1 MENNDIRGMDMDL
14 DRRWLIIAA
23 IMVLLAFAAGVKYES
38 FKAEQ
43 SEQSLKMLQSN
54 DNEEMSNATSSSEK
68 GIITIYVIGE
78 VKNPGVFRLQKN
90 DRVYQAVEMAGGSLD
105 TADMKQVDMAR
116 KLSDEETVYIPA
128 IGEIS
133 EAPMAGTASIES
145 HSPNYSA
152 GAKNSGLI
160 NINSASLEELDT
172 LDGIGPAL
180 AQRII
185 DYRTGNGSFTSI
197 EDINNVSGIGDKKFE
212 AIKNSITVR

>member
-1 MENNDIRGMDMDL
+1 MGMNL
-14 DRRWLIIAA
+14 DRKWLIIAVIA
-23 IMVLLAFAAGVKYES
+23 MLLAFAAGAKYES

-43 SEQSLKMLQSN
+43 SQQALELVQARE
-54 DNEEMSNATSSSEK
+54 DEEKSTSAPASDK

-90 DRVYQAVEMAGGSLD
+90 DRVYQAVEMAGGALD

-116 KLSDEETVYIPA
+116 IISDEETVYIPA
-128 IGEIS
+128 IGEV
-133 EAPMAGTASIES
+133 
-145 HSPNYSA
+145 A
-152 GAKNSGLI
+152 GAPTAGNTSIQSESPRYAAGANNSGLI
-160 NINSASLEELDT
+160 NINRASAEELDT

-185 DYRTGNGSFTSI
+185 EYRTANGSFTSI